1 MRPEKKERVFDN
13 EPYCKSCRRSENFC
27 QCTGHNSCH
36 DLHIEWFKSDEC
48 RAGLT
53 EIAWDAIQSALD
65 KGNYRAGKR
74 DELEQL
80 FLDLEIS
87 KGIASAISKYLGGEK

>member
-36 DLHIEWFKSDEC
+36 DLHTEWFKSQEFKDKIAKMIW
-48 RAGLT
+48 AGT
-53 EIAWDAIQSALD
+53 YNAVVRESRI
-65 KGNYRAGKR
+65 
-74 DELEQL
+74 
-80 FLDLEIS
+80 
-87 KGIASAISKYLGGEK
+87 IASAISKYLAGE

>member
-36 DLHIEWFKSDEC
+36 DLHTEWLRSDEC
-48 RAGLT
+48 KEKIYNLIQYHMPRNRYVWILT
-53 EIAWDAIQSALD
+53 
-65 KGNYRAGKR
+65 
-74 DELEQL
+74 
-80 FLDLEIS
+80 
-87 KGIASAISKYLGGEK
+87 SAISKYLGGEG